1 MVRRVS
7 DARAR
12 SIEITSLSTH
22 QPPSPPP
29 DASRRLSRSLR
40 SFRSRRRRRV
50 SDPVLD
56 DADEYDDDDEYELDV

>member
-1 MVRRVS
+1 VRADGTDGRRVS
-7 DARAR
+7 NARAR
-12 SIEITSLSTH
+12 SIEIVSLRVTL
-22 QPPSPPP
+22 QTPPPPP

-56 DADEYDDDDEYELDV
+56 DDDE